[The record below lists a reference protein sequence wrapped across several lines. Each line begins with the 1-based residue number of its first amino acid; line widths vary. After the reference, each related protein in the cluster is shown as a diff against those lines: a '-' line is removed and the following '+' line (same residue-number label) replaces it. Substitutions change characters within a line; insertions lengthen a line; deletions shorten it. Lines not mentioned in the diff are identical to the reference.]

1 MSFNCDGVASRVA
14 LARLR
19 MPRQSNVRSWHF
31 ADIDA
36 DFEHVRSWGV
46 KRTWPVRALT
56 SAFDP

>member
-19 MPRQSNVRSWHF
+19 SRRSNVRSWHF

-36 DFEHVRSWGV
+36 DTEHVRS
-46 KRTWPVRALT
+46 
-56 SAFDP
+56 